1 MIQNDLICLS
11 HLRWNF
17 VFQRPQHLMSRF
29 AAERR
34 VFFIEEPV
42 FDSEEPV
49 LREERRPGTQVCVV
63 TPHLPPAGDSNDT
76 LRRLLAAY
84 AQSKNIRNPI
94 AWFYTP
100 MALESFPS
108 SISPS
113 VVVYDCMDELSM
125 FRGAPPKLHDLET
138 ELLRM
143 ADLVFTGGVS
153 LYESKR
159 RFHSN
164 VHAFP
169 SGVDVSHFRPARDLP
184 RNYAEQQTMPEPRL
198 GYAGVIDERLD
209 LELLDDIAS
218 LRPEWQIVMIGPTV
232 KISPESRPIRPNIHW
247 LGMKDYAEL
256 PKYFAGWD
264 VGIMPFALNDATR
277 FISPTKT
284 PEYLSAG
291 LPVVS
296 TAIRDVERPY
306 GEQGLAR
313 IAHSSAEF
321 VAHAEAAMRGE
332 GDPGRQRVDEFLKG
346 ISWDSVWGGMNR
358 LIQQRLSAAA
368 EIRTNQESQVH
379 V

>member
-1 MIQNDLICLS
+1 M
-11 HLRWNF
+11 
-17 VFQRPQHLMSRF
+17 FQRPQHLMSRF

-42 FDSEEPV
+42 FDSQAPV
-49 LREERRPGTQVCVV
+49 LREAWRPRTQVCVV
-63 TPHLPPAGDSNDT
+63 TPHLPPDEDSDYT
-76 LRRLLAAY
+76 LRGLLTDF
-84 AQSKNIRNPI
+84 AQSKNIIDPI

-100 MALESFPS
+100 MALEAFPS
-108 SISPS
+108 TISPS
-113 VVVYDCMDELSM
+113 LVVYDCMDELSM
-125 FRGAPPKLHDLET
+125 FRNAPPRLHELET
-138 ELLRM
+138 ELLRI
-143 ADLVFTGGVS
+143 ADVVFTGGVS
-153 LYESKR
+153 LYEFKR

-184 RNYAEQQTMPEPRL
+184 RNYAEQQTIPEPRL

-209 LELLDDIAS
+209 LPLIDDIAS
-218 LRPEWQIVMIGPTV
+218 QRPEWQIVMIGPTV
-232 KISPESRPIRPNIHW
+232 KISPESRPVRPNIHW
-247 LGMKDYAEL
+247 LGMKDYVEL

-321 VAHAEAAMRGE
+321 VAHAEDAMHGV
-332 GDPGRQRVDEFLKG
+332 GGPGRKRVDEFLKG

-358 LIQQRLSAAA
+358 LIQQRLASPV
-368 EIRTNQESQVH
+368 ESRTDQETQVH

>member
-1 MIQNDLICLS
+1 
-11 HLRWNF
+11 
-17 VFQRPQHLMSRF
+17 
-29 AAERR
+29 
-34 VFFIEEPV
+34 
-42 FDSEEPV
+42 
-49 LREERRPGTQVCVV
+49 
-63 TPHLPPAGDSNDT
+63 
-76 LRRLLAAY
+76 
-84 AQSKNIRNPI
+84 
-94 AWFYTP
+94 
-100 MALESFPS
+100 
-108 SISPS
+108 
-113 VVVYDCMDELSM
+113 
-125 FRGAPPKLHDLET
+125 
-138 ELLRM
+138 
-143 ADLVFTGGVS
+143 
-153 LYESKR
+153 
-159 RFHSN
+159 